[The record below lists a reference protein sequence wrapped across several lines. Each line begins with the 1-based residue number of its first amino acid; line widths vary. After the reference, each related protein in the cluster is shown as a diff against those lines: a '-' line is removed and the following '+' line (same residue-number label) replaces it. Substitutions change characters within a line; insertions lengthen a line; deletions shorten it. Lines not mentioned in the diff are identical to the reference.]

1 MVDSKIQDL
10 IDSAEKDAQMFRL
23 SGAPSRSRSLFSGR
37 LSRDVLSAAELTAGA
52 KANLINKDFLNKLTF
67 KKKDVPDVLK
77 GKYNPD
83 KEFKLAFTS
92 MGQSIES
99 SINSIIDELILQV
112 PKIEVYGPKSPVAN
126 FRSRMSDSVAAFDE
140 IITTTES
147 ANLNT
152 NSSYAT
158 FKNQLNN
165 IRTSLEPIIGMPSNI
180 TKEVDAMYKAAIQF
194 ENVASQDDFLKMF
207 TLPQRNRI
215 DGEQIKRPPGDLT
228 KSPIHLLKDLRT
240 ATDADKRN
248 YRVFNNNLLLL
259 TDLYVLLLDT
269 LDKYQEMGF
278 NIISTV
284 PPGRLRRLPLIRRW
298 TPGTN
303 TVNNFPNL
311 PRVRDEIVNKVINC
325 LNSGNHNGGPVPG
338 VLTKAASDISLIAL
352 PGSEYANAAD
362 RAEQRDYMK
371 KIADIMK
378 LTYAGYN

>member
-10 IDSAEKDAQMFRL
+10 IDSAKKDAPMFRL
-23 SGAPSRSRSLFSGR
+23 SGAPSRSRSRFSGR

-52 KANLINKDFLNKLTF
+52 EANLIDKDFLNKLSLRN
-67 KKKDVPDVLK
+67 KDVPDVLK
-77 GKYNPD
+77 GKYDPED
-83 KEFKLAFTS
+83 EFKLAFTA

-112 PKIEVYGPKSPVAN
+112 PKIEVYGPTAPVAN

-165 IRTSLEPIIGMPSNI
+165 IRTRLEPIIGMPSNI

-194 ENVASQDDFLKMF
+194 EKVASQDDFLKMF
-207 TLPQRNRI
+207 TLRQRNRVS
-215 DGEQIKRPPGDLT
+215 GEQINRDAGDLT

-240 ATDADKRN
+240 ATKADKRN

-259 TDLYVLLLDT
+259 TDLYELLLDT

-278 NIISTV
+278 DIISTIS
-284 PPGRLRRLPLIRRW
+284 PGRLRRMMMLGLLRR
-298 TPGTN
+298 GTN
-303 TVNNFPNL
+303 TVNNFPGL
-311 PRVRDEIVNKVINC
+311 PRVRDEIVNKVIDC
-325 LNSGNHNGGPVPG
+325 LNSGNYNGGAVPG
-338 VLTKAASDISLIAL
+338 VLTTAANEISLIAL

-362 RAEQRDYMK
+362 RAAQRDYMK
-371 KIADIMK
+371 EIADKME
-378 LTYAGYN
+378 LAYAVYN